1 MGLWDDVKRFW
12 KRRDI
17 EIDESSDHP
26 IHEKFL
32 KEEDVIE
39 SREKNKEKKK
49 VKNNNNILK

>member
-26 IHEKFL
+26 IHEQFL

-39 SREKNKEKKK
+39 SKENSKEKKK
-49 VKNNNNILK
+49 AKNNKK